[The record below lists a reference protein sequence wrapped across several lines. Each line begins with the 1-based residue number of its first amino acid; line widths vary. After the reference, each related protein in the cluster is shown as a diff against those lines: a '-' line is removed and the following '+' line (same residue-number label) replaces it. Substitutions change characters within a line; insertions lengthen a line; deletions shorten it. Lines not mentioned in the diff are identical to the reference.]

1 MEEEKGEMEKG
12 KFEGKGE
19 TGKKREEEG
28 GNGRGKTKFEEK
40 RRKWGGL

>member
-19 TGKKREEEG
+19 NGEKTG
-28 GNGRGKTKFEEK
+28 GR
-40 RRKWGGL
+40 RRKWKGKNQI